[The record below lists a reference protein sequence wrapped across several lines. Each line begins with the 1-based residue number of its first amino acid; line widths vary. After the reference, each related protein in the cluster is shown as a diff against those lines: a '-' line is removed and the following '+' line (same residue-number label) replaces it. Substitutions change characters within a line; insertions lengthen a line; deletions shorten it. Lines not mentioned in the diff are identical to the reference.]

1 VRYKIIITLTP
12 IKKIYCLFFSLL
24 LQSSV
29 TYALTLDEQRIL
41 YANTVKLQEQ
51 GLWQEARQQ
60 SKILGNYPLRY
71 LLDYAYLK
79 ENFSPGNLPT
89 IQAFIKQNS
98 TYKISDDLQRSYLY
112 YLAKNK
118 YWSEYLTFYPALPK
132 SKDLKCYQFQ
142 AKIALNKAQK
152 IWPEV
157 KKTWLTGYSLPNA
170 CDPVL
175 AYYFANKK
183 ISQPLI
189 WDRFTLAYLNNQT
202 SLLRYLSKLM
212 NLSNQALAKQL
223 LAVNQAP
230 EKILTNSLFKKRKE
244 SQYDLLVPTIKRLAR
259 KDINLGIDAYT
270 LYDKK
275 IGFNHIEKESL
286 KKYFVNRILIL
297 ENSDLF
303 PWMDKELPK
312 LHDDSLIER
321 RVRYAIKHNNWSEIE
336 FWIDKL
342 SPSQKQNSK
351 WQYWQAR
358 VFENNR
364 ASKKADLIYK
374 RLANTRTYYGFLAA
388 QKLGMTYQFNAFT
401 VPDNLKSLGQYKSS
415 LSHIGELF
423 FQKHITLLKREWV
436 ALLQGKS
443 IEQQRQ
449 FGLYAKQN
457 GWSHLSVIAS
467 IRSKSWD
474 ALNIRFPEVRPDIF
488 NYTADKYKI
497 APSYIY
503 AITRQE
509 SSFDEYAN
517 SPAGAKG
524 YMQLMPR
531 TAKETARKIGLT
543 DYKGTKQLSEGEI
556 NLQLGSAYLN
566 MLLKRYQGNRILA
579 TAAYNAG
586 PNRVDRW
593 LVNAQK
599 NSLSMDSWV
608 ESIPYNETR
617 RYVKNVLAYN
627 VIYQHILDK
636 PLEFLT
642 SQEINTRF

>member
-1 VRYKIIITLTP
+1 M
-12 IKKIYCLFFSLL
+12 KKIYCLLFSLL
-24 LQSSV
+24 IQSSL
-29 TYALTLDEQRIL
+29 THALTLDEQRTL

-51 GLWQEARQQ
+51 GLWQEAQQQ
-60 SKILGNYPLRY
+60 SSLLGDYPLRY

-79 ENFSPGNLPT
+79 ENFSPANLPT
-89 IQAFIKQNS
+89 IQAFIKKNS
-98 TYKISDDLQRSYLY
+98 AHKTSDDLQRSYLY

-118 YWSEYLTFYPALPK
+118 YWSEYLSFYPALPK

-183 ISQPLI
+183 ITQPLI
-189 WDRFTLAYLNNQT
+189 WERFKLAYLNNQT
-202 SLLRYLSKLM
+202 SLLRYLTKLM
-212 NLSNQALAKQL
+212 DTSNQTLANQL
-223 LAVNQAP
+223 LAVNQTP
-230 EKILTNSLFKKRKE
+230 EEILANTLFSQRKQ
-244 SQYDLLVPTIKRLAR
+244 SQYSLLVPTIKRLAR
-259 KDINLGIDAYT
+259 KNISLGMDAYT

-275 IGFNHIEKESL
+275 IGFNNAEKESL

-297 ENSDLF
+297 ENSSLF
-303 PWMDKELPK
+303 SWLDKELPK
-312 LHDDSLIER
+312 LHDDSLVER
-321 RVRYAIKHNNWSEIE
+321 RIRYAIKHNNWSDID
-336 FWIDKL
+336 FWIQQL
-342 SPSQKQNSK
+342 SASQKQNSK

-358 VFENNR
+358 VFENNK
-364 ASKKADLIYK
+364 ASQHADLIYK
-374 RLANTRTYYGFLAA
+374 KLANTRTYYGFLAA
-388 QKLGMTYQFNAFT
+388 QKLGMTYQFNALV
-401 VPDNLKSLGQYKSS
+401 VPDNLKSLGVYKSS
-415 LSHIGELF
+415 LSHIEELF
-423 FQKHITLLKREWV
+423 FQKHTALLKREWV

-443 IEQQRQ
+443 IDLQRQ

-457 GWSHLSVIAS
+457 GWSHLSVVAS

-474 ALNIRFPEVRPDIF
+474 ALSIRFPEVKPDIF

-509 SSFDEYAN
+509 SSFDEYAL

-524 YMQLMPR
+524 YMQLMPN

-543 DYKGTKQLSEGEI
+543 DYKGTAQLSEGKI
-556 NLQLGSAYLN
+556 NLQLGGAYLN
-566 MLLKRYQGNRILA
+566 MMLERYQGNRVLA

-586 PNRVDRW
+586 PHRVDRW
-593 LVNAQK
+593 LANAQK

-642 SQEINTRF
+642 SQEINKHF

>member
-1 VRYKIIITLTP
+1 MRYKIIITLTP

-60 SKILGNYPLRY
+60 SKILGDYPLRY

-79 ENFSPGNLPT
+79 ENFSPVNLPT

-275 IGFNHIEKESL
+275 IGFNHTEKESL

-336 FWIDKL
+336 FWISKL

-374 RLANTRTYYGFLAA
+374 KLANTRTYYGFLAA

-423 FQKHITLLKREWV
+423 FQKHIALLKREWV

>member
-543 DYKGTKQLSEGEI
+543 NYKGTKQLSEGEI

>member
-1 VRYKIIITLTP
+1 MRYKIIITLTP

-223 LAVNQAP
+223 LAVNQTP

-336 FWIDKL
+336 FWISKL
-342 SPSQKQNSK
+342 SPSQEQNSK